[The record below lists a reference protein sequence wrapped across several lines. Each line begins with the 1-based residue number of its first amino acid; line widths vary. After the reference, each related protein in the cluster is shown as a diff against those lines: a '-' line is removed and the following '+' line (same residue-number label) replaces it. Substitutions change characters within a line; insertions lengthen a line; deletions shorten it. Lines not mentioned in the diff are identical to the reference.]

1 MCGFA
6 GVVWKRNIRPGEAE
20 RTLSCFEPLLT
31 HRGPDERGLHVGK
44 NFAVVHRRLSI
55 IDVGAGQQPM
65 LTADGHVG
73 IAYNGEVYNH
83 VALRRELESAGHKFE
98 THCDTE
104 VVLRMF
110 VEHGPE
116 AFDRL
121 DGMFTIF
128 IWDLRGLEPQY
139 YLARDHL
146 GTKPL
151 YIYEDD
157 ARIAFSS
164 EIRPLLA
171 LPDADL
177 SLNSAGLQS
186 FLAFRYTHA
195 PLTFYERIRR
205 LEAGAY
211 CRVSAGRVLNSRFWD
226 LPSRATPLKIGE
238 SEARDRVVQLL
249 RESVA
254 AQQMAEVP
262 VGLLLSGGLDSS
274 AIASMCGDLGV
285 RLKSFNIGFSDVNE
299 FRYSS
304 EMARAFNLDHMNV
317 ETSVAHIS
325 ARFERVVEAMDEP
338 IADAAC
344 FPLHILCDEIAKSV
358 TVVLSG
364 EGADEMLAGYPQY
377 LRGSSETPPQSD
389 RDHFNAF
396 LRNSWYFADEDPLL
410 RNGRP
415 SRLLRHASYFHER
428 PLLDGMLA
436 YDLKTWL
443 PENLMMKADKILMS
457 HSLEGRFPFLSKNI
471 AEFLM
476 SLPSHLKV
484 GPDGGKYV
492 LRRAFDARLPS
503 SIINRPKMGFTVP
516 IDQLVD
522 EMRARLY
529 DILGAL
535 ASSPLAEQ
543 LDFAAV
549 RRVCDAHYDG
559 SRRNGL
565 RVWTLLVLLQWF
577 SADPA
582 RLPRRTTRASQELDR
597 VAALARA

>member
-6 GVVWKRNIRPGEAE
+6 GVIWKRNVRSEEAAAVLA
-20 RTLSCFEPLLT
+20 RFEPRLV
-31 HRGPDERGLHVGK
+31 HRGPDERGIHVGK

-55 IDVGAGQQPM
+55 IDISAGQQPM
-65 LTADGHVG
+65 LTADGRVG

-83 VALRRELESAGHKFE
+83 VTLRRELEADGHKFE

-104 VVLRMF
+104 VVLKLF
-110 VEHGPE
+110 VAYGPE
-116 AFDRL
+116 AFNRL

-128 IWDLRGLEPQY
+128 VWDLRGPEPQY

-151 YIYEDD
+151 YVYEDD

-177 SLNSAGLQS
+177 SLNPAGLQS
-186 FLAFRYTHA
+186 YLTFRYTHA
-195 PLTFYERIRR
+195 PLTFYKRIRR

-211 CRVSAGRVLNSRFWD
+211 CKVSAGRVLHHRFWD
-226 LPSRATPLKIGE
+226 LPNRATPLAI
-238 SEARDRVVQLL
+238 SEADARDRLVHLL

-254 AQQMAEVP
+254 AQQMSEVP

-274 AIASMCGDLGV
+274 AIAAMCGELGV
-285 RLKSFNIGFSDVNE
+285 KLKSFNIGFPDVNE

-304 EMARAFNLDHMNV
+304 EMARAFSLDHMNV
-317 ETSVAHIS
+317 ETSVADIS
-325 ARFERVVEAMDEP
+325 ARFQRVVEAMDDP

-364 EGADEMLAGYPQY
+364 EGADEMLGGYPQY
-377 LRGSSETPPQSD
+377 LRGVEASPVSD

-396 LRNSWYFADEDPLL
+396 LRNSWYFAEEDSLL
-410 RNGRP
+410 PQARQ
-415 SRLLRHASYFHER
+415 SRLSRHASYFLER

-457 HSLEGRFPFLSKNI
+457 HSLEGRFPFLSKSI
-471 AEFLM
+471 AEFFM
-476 SLPSHLKV
+476 SLPPHLKI
-484 GPDGGKYV
+484 GPEGGKHI
-492 LRRAFDARLPS
+492 LRRAFNSRLPS
-503 SIINRPKMGFTVP
+503 NIINRPKMGFTVP

-522 EMRARLY
+522 DLRARLY
-529 DILGAL
+529 DTLGSL
-535 ASSPLAEQ
+535 ASSPLTEH

-549 RRVCDAHYDG
+549 RRMCDAHFDG
-559 SRRNGL
+559 SRRDGL

-577 SADPA
+577 SADAA
-582 RLPRRTTRASQELDR
+582 RLPTRTMPANRGFDR
-597 VAALARA
+597 IAAFAVA

>member
-6 GVVWKRNIRPGEAE
+6 GVIWKRNVRSEEAVAA
-20 RTLSCFEPLLT
+20 LACFEPRLV
-31 HRGPDERGLHVGK
+31 HRGPDERGVHVGK
-44 NFAVVHRRLSI
+44 NFAVVHRRLAI
-55 IDVGAGQQPM
+55 IDISSGQQPM
-65 LTADGHVG
+65 LTADGRVG

-83 VALRRELESAGHKFE
+83 VALRRELEAAGHTFE

-104 VVLRMF
+104 VVLRLF
-110 VEHGPE
+110 VAHGPE

-128 IWDLRGLEPQY
+128 IWDLRGPEPQY

-164 EIRPLLA
+164 EMRPLLA
-171 LPDADL
+171 LPDADI
-177 SLNSAGLQS
+177 SLNPAGLQS
-186 FLAFRYTHA
+186 YLTFRYTHA
-195 PLTFYERIRR
+195 PLTLYKRIRR

-211 CRVSAGRVLNSRFWD
+211 CKVNSGRVLHNRFWD
-226 LPSRATPLKIGE
+226 LPNRATPIAI
-238 SEARDRVVQLL
+238 SEADARERLVQLL

-254 AQQMAEVP
+254 AQQMSEVP

-274 AIASMCGDLGV
+274 AIAAMCGELGV
-285 RLKSFNIGFSDVNE
+285 RLKSFNIGFPDVNE
-299 FRYSS
+299 FKYSS
-304 EMARAFNLDHMNV
+304 EMARAFSLDHMNV
-317 ETSVAHIS
+317 ETSVTDIAG
-325 ARFERVVEAMDEP
+325 RFQRVVEAMDDP

-364 EGADEMLAGYPQY
+364 EGADEMLGGYPQY
-377 LRGSSETPPQSD
+377 LRGNEASPVSD
-389 RDHFNAF
+389 RDHLSAF
-396 LRNSWYFADEDPLL
+396 LRNSWYFTEEESLQPQA
-410 RNGRP
+410 RQ
-415 SRLLRHASYFHER
+415 SRLARHASYFLER

-471 AEFLM
+471 VEFFM
-476 SLPSHLKV
+476 SLPPHLKI
-484 GPDGGKYV
+484 GPEGGKHI
-492 LRRAFDARLPS
+492 LRRAFSTRLPS
-503 SIINRPKMGFTVP
+503 NIINRPKMGFTVP

-522 EMRARLY
+522 DLRARLY
-529 DILGAL
+529 DTLGSL
-535 ASSPLAEQ
+535 ASSPLAEHI
-543 LDFAAV
+543 DFAAA
-549 RRVCDAHYDG
+549 RCVCDAHYDG

-577 SADPA
+577 SADAA
-582 RLPRRTTRASQELDR
+582 RLPTRTMRMNQGFDR
-597 VAALARA
+597 IAAFAAA